1 MKKIT
6 TTMLTAVAAMLLAAC
21 SSNDELQQQPAQP
34 ENGGWSEY
42 VTITAGTPGD
52 AGTTTGGSRRVAI
65 NTENP
70 QKSLWEEGD
79 QLTIWTGETC
89 STENMSP
96 NGFTLISGAG
106 EGTATF
112 SGSIVSPTRPNS
124 STTLFAVI
132 DKDGDAI
139 DASAGSSVTAN
150 LATQVGAT
158 AESALDYELYYAT
171 SNNGARNFS
180 FTHKMILIGWS
191 IKVTGAN
198 AGDKC
203 DMVLSGTGLKNSA
216 TLDPATGELTVGAD
230 DGTITLKDVTL
241 TSTASTTLYVV
252 LPPCT
257 VSSRIKA
264 TLVVTSGSNKGK
276 IAFGSLGTK
285 TSFTFE
291 ENRYYDAGPEL
302 FTLQDREAVDLGLPS
317 GTKWAT
323 CNVGAT
329 SPEQYG
335 DFFAWGETTGYTS
348 STEGKTYDDDVD
360 VEGYPGYT
368 DRSFDWASYFDTPSG
383 YTSGIP
389 SAFTTYNTAGAQ
401 LQSQHDAATAN
412 WGSAWRMP
420 SNDDF
425 LELYNN
431 CYWEWTEAYKGTG
444 PAGFIVYAAKDAA
457 DRGKFMYN
465 DWKVYD
471 ASYNET
477 TLISSYYITDT
488 HIFLPARGARAD
500 TKLIWINNGC
510 YWTNQLMGTRSEAHC
525 LEFDHADVYVS
536 YYGSRQLG
544 YFVRPVFAQ

>member
-1 MKKIT
+1 
-6 TTMLTAVAAMLLAAC
+6 MLTAVSAMLLAAC
-21 SSNDELQQQPAQP
+21 SSSDELQQQTAQP

-52 AGTTTGGSRRVAI
+52 AGTTTGGSRRVAV
-65 NTENP
+65 NTDDP
-70 QKSLWEEGD
+70 QKSLWETGD
-79 QLTIWTGETC
+79 QLTVWTGDNCTAA
-89 STENMSP
+89 NMSE
-96 NGFTLISGAG
+96 NGFTLTSGAG
-106 EGTATF
+106 EGTAKF
-112 SGSIVSPTRPNS
+112 SGRIVSSTRPNS
-124 STTLFAVI
+124 DTKLIAVI

-139 DASAGSSVTAN
+139 DASAGNSVTAD
-150 LATQVGAT
+150 LSEQVGAS

-171 SNNGARNFS
+171 STNGARNFS
-180 FTHKMILIGWS
+180 FTHKMALIGWT
-191 IKVTGAN
+191 IKVNGVSD
-198 AGDKC
+198 GDQC
-203 DMVLSGTGLKNSA
+203 DIVLRGTGLKNSA
-216 TLDPATGELTVGAD
+216 TLEPTTGTLTSGTD
-230 DGTITLKDVTL
+230 DGSITLKDVTL
-241 TSTASTTLYVV
+241 TSAAGTTLYVV
-252 LPPCT
+252 LPPGT
-257 VSSRIKA
+257 VSSGIKA
-264 TLVVTSGSNKGK
+264 TLTMTSGTKQGQVGV
-276 IAFGSLGTK
+276 GSLGAGSITVA
-285 TSFTFE
+285 
-291 ENRYYDAGPEL
+291 ENTYYDAGPNE
-302 FTLQDREAVDLGLPS
+302 FTLLDNVVDLGLPS
-317 GTKWAT
+317 GTLWAT

-335 DFFAWGETTGYTS
+335 DFFAWGETNGYTS

-383 YTSGIP
+383 YTSDSP

-425 LELYNN
+425 GELYGN

-471 ASYNET
+471 VDLIET

-488 HIFLPARGARAD
+488 HIFLPARGARMD
-500 TKLIWINNGC
+500 TRLIWINNGC
-510 YWTNQLMGTRSEAHC
+510 YWTNQLTGTRSEAHS
-525 LEFDHADVYVS
+525 LEFDAGQVCVS